1 MKSLLRE
8 PLIHFLL
15 IGAALFLFFEVFDDP
30 ADPQSSR
37 IDVTNG
43 QVEYLKASFA
53 RARQRQPT
61 EQELQGLVDGYVRE
75 EVFYREAL
83 ALGLDKNDSV
93 VRRRLKQK
101 LELMSDD
108 IAGITIPS
116 EEQLQEFM
124 ETHPESFRIEPQIAF
139 RHVFLDIAQRGNS
152 ALDEAARLLAVLSDE
167 GGESNPDTLG
177 DRLMLPKTFHL
188 THVSEIAKLFG
199 ESFSLELINSKPG
212 QWIGPVQSGY
222 GLHLILVTEHV
233 AGRLPHLDEI
243 RETVEWEWTAANRKE
258 LKENIYN
265 KLREKY
271 TVVFDQQAGGAKT
284 IPAVSEAQAAQENQ
298 Q

>member
-8 PLIHFLL
+8 PLVHFLF
-15 IGAALFLFFEVFDDP
+15 IGVALFLVFEVFDDP
-30 ADPQSSR
+30 AGPQSSR
-37 IDVTNG
+37 IVITNG

-53 RARQRQPT
+53 RTRQRPPT
-61 EQELQGLVDGYVRE
+61 EQELQGLIDGYVRE
-75 EVFYREAL
+75 EIFYREAL
-83 ALGLDKNDSV
+83 ALGLEKDDPV
-93 VRRRLKQK
+93 IRRRLRQK

-108 IAGITIPS
+108 LAGIIIPTDD
-116 EEQLQEFM
+116 QLQQFL
-124 ETHPESFRIEPQIAF
+124 ETHPEIFRTEPRIAF
-139 RHVFLDIAQRGNS
+139 RHVFLDIAQRGNA

-167 GGESNPDTLG
+167 GSESNPDTLG

-199 ESFSLELINSKPG
+199 ESFSIELNNITPDK
-212 QWIGPVQSGY
+212 WTGPVQSGY

-233 AGRLPHLDEI
+233 AGRLPRLDEI
-243 RETVEWEWTAANRKE
+243 REAIEWEWAAAHRTE

-265 KLREKY
+265 ELRGRYTIVFEQQSGGEK
-271 TVVFDQQAGGAKT
+271 TVQA
-284 IPAVSEAQAAQENQ
+284 ISEAQAAQENQ